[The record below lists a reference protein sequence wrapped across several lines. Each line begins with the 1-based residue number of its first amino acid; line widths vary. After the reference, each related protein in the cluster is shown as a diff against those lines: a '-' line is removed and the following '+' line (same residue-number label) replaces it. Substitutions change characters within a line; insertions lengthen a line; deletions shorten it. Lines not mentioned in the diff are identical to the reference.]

1 MNIRNALTGWM
12 VRDPIRYR
20 GLHADLISS
29 RSGLTL
35 EQFLWRSLKIS
46 ILAGLLFGI
55 SGFFASQFLS
65 TDIQSGRG
73 VYNVLNF
80 QVPGILGF
88 LSNALIVEGI
98 SIAVSFAFGTYLTY
112 LLLLRFPA
120 TEKKSRA
127 ITINLTLHNAVAY
140 MYAMRRG
147 GAQLMTI
154 FSALSEN
161 AHIYGE
167 VALEFRQVTR
177 DVDFFGNDVVT
188 AIHHLAETTPSEKF
202 KDFLEDLLSVIESGG
217 DMTGFLSSRVR
228 LYQEEARFEQKQ
240 FLTVLSMVAESYV
253 TLFVAGPLFL
263 IIIMVVMGLMGGA
276 AVLQLSVVVYL
287 VLPIGSFMFILF
299 IDLIS
304 TRTEKAERYTRA
316 VMLNTYAD
324 VEIAKKA
331 GEEQYFE
338 QLRKYD
344 RIRNLVHYL
353 HHPFESFISNVNHTL
368 YITVP
373 IAILYMTAVL
383 LNVPH
388 YADPE
393 LFIDV
398 VDDHIVIALLI
409 VLIPYAIFYEIWA
422 RKVNGIQALI
432 PDFLDGWP
440 VSTGSA

>member
-1 MNIRNALTGWM
+1 
-12 VRDPIRYR
+12 
-20 GLHADLISS
+20 
-29 RSGLTL
+29 
-35 EQFLWRSLKIS
+35 
-46 ILAGLLFGI
+46 
-55 SGFFASQFLS
+55 
-65 TDIQSGRG
+65 
-73 VYNVLNF
+73 
-80 QVPGILGF
+80 
-88 LSNALIVEGI
+88 
-98 SIAVSFAFGTYLTY
+98 
-112 LLLLRFPA
+112 
-120 TEKKSRA
+120 
-127 ITINLTLHNAVAY
+127 
-140 MYAMRRG
+140 
-147 GAQLMTI
+147 
-154 FSALSEN
+154 
-161 AHIYGE
+161 
-167 VALEFRQVTR
+167 
-177 DVDFFGNDVVT
+177 
-188 AIHHLAETTPSEKF
+188 
-202 KDFLEDLLSVIESGG
+202 
-217 DMTGFLSSRVR
+217 
-228 LYQEEARFEQKQ
+228 
-240 FLTVLSMVAESYV
+240 MVAESYV

-353 HHPFESFISNVNHTL
+353 HHPFESFISNVNNTL

-373 IAILYMTAVL
+373 IAILYITAVL

-398 VDDHIVIALLI
+398 VDDHIIIAGLI
-409 VLIPYAIFYEIWA
+409 VLIPYAIFYEPLGA
-422 RKVNGIQALI
+422 EGQRDPGAH
-432 PDFLDGWP
+432 
-440 VSTGSA
+440 TGFP